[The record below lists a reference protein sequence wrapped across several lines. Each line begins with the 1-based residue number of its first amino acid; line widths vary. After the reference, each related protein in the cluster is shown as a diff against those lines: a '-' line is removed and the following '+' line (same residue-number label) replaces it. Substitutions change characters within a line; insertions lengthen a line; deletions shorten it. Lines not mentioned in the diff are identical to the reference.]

1 MLGSVVA
8 MGRNVRMTADVQSS
22 SSFLIPLAVLGS
34 CASSRRGLEE

>member
-8 MGRNVRMTADVQSS
+8 RGRKVRMTADVHSS

-34 CASSRRGLEE
+34 